1 MKNIIIGTAGHID
14 HGKTTLIKAL
24 TGNDTDTLLEEKK
37 RGISI
42 NLGFTY
48 FDLKNGKRA
57 GIVDVPGHEK
67 FIKNM
72 LAGASSVDMVL
83 LVVSSEEGV
92 MPQTIE
98 HIDILSFLNV
108 KNGIIVLTKC
118 DKVEKDLLDM
128 VKDDVRDNIKG
139 SFLQNSKIIEV
150 DSMSKRGFEELINEI
165 ELLSENI
172 ESKDITLPQRLNI
185 DRSFSVKGFGT
196 VVTGTLLE
204 GSIKIDDELYIYP
217 KNEKVRIRSIQVHG
231 ENCESAYAGQRTAIN
246 ISNVSFDDI
255 NRGDILAK
263 KDSIEE
269 SMMLDVKLSL
279 VNHTKK
285 SLKHWDRL
293 KLYHGTKEILCR
305 VVPLD
310 KDSLNAG
317 ESGFCQLRL
326 EESIVCKKQDPFVVR
341 TYSPV
346 ETIGGGIIIENK
358 PKKHKINDENVIN
371 SLKNKEK
378 GELSFIIEDFLKK
391 NNEKFVL
398 LKDIIS
404 YTSESEENILFEIDI
419 LIGRKKIIKLN
430 STYIYVDKLEVV
442 IEKIKDLLST
452 YHKQNRLKNG
462 MLKEEIKSK
471 LNMNLKDLDVL
482 LDFLDDIVKT
492 EGNIVSLVDFY
503 IKLNNKQL
511 EMEKIILMKLKSS
524 GVKDLLTIKELSSD
538 KYYEEMIYYMIGKNI
553 VKLDDNYL
561 LDLETYENLKNQIVN
576 YLKGNKEIAIGEYRD
591 LIGAGRKNAL
601 VLLDSFDKDKITKR
615 NETGRVLY

>member
-128 VKDDVRDNIKG
+128 VKDDVRDNVKG

-285 SLKHWDRL
+285 NLKHWDRL

-430 STYIYVDKLEVV
+430 STYIYVDKLEIV

>member
-128 VKDDVRDNIKG
+128 VKDDVRDNVKG

-430 STYIYVDKLEVV
+430 STYIYVDKLEIV

>member
-139 SFLQNSKIIEV
+139 SFLQDSKIIEV

-430 STYIYVDKLEVV
+430 STYIYVDKLEIV